1 MANAFD
7 RYGTVM
13 DRYRAG
19 AYSKR
24 EGDDKDIYHTAGEVI
39 DRYNLAREYQRL
51 MRENAVLGYAGIRTG
66 VEEEFDRMRALQ
78 AEDTAIAIMKI
89 EELKTQ
95 VAEARAAVQAGQQKL
110 RAQAQ
115 DLQEDL
121 RLRLRS
127 MLEDIRHPNDRFM

>member
-1 MANAFD
+1 
-7 RYGTVM
+7 M
-13 DRYRAG
+13 DEKTN
-19 AYSKR
+19 S
-24 EGDDKDIYHTAGEVI
+24 
-39 DRYNLAREYQRL
+39 
-51 MRENAVLGYAGIRTG
+51 
-66 VEEEFDRMRALQ
+66 
-78 AEDTAIAIMKI
+78 KI